1 MAAPSSVLAQ
11 RIRRTGE
18 PGGLQSIEWQRVM
31 TEAIENSRMLSERGD
46 VWMGGTDSGV
56 YSAVGVK
63 LSQ

>member
-31 TEAIENSRMLSERGD
+31 TEAIENSRMLSERGG
-46 VWMGGTDSGV
+46 VRMGGTDSGV